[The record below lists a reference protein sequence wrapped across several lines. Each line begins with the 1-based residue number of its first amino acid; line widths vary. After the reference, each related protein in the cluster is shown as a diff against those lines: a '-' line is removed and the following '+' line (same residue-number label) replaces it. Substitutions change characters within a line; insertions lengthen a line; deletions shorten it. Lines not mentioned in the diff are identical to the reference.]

1 MVSHDSYRFYP
12 NKWCAEGDNQHF
24 ETFINDQDLEKVT
37 KSHFIMMVSIKN
49 ISQKS
54 FLLLLMVFS
63 ALIVDT
69 EAYNIHSYSKKC
81 RVGLSE
87 AQKACS
93 VCKWYNI
100 SRESLPMRIQHVC
113 FHLHKN
119 QCCSQIKNQYLNW
132 LNWNFDPKNRL
143 QLVTCNRSLATD
155 WKTVWLSASLIIW
168 FWPNIFFFSI
178 FALIITCIGSRK
190 SLISPL
196 LF

>member
-1 MVSHDSYRFYP
+1 M
-12 NKWCAEGDNQHF
+12 
-24 ETFINDQDLEKVT
+24 KVT

-63 ALIVDT
+63 AMIVDT

-100 SRESLPMRIQHVC
+100 SRESLPVRIQHVC

-132 LNWNFDPKNRL
+132 L
-143 QLVTCNRSLATD
+143 Q
-155 WKTVWLSASLIIW
+155 
-168 FWPNIFFFSI
+168 
-178 FALIITCIGSRK
+178 RK
-190 SLISPL
+190 SYLNHCLQFETGHLWPVPCNWLKQLFRYPL
-196 LF
+196 CSWFHFNWASKN

>member
-1 MVSHDSYRFYP
+1 
-12 NKWCAEGDNQHF
+12 
-24 ETFINDQDLEKVT
+24 
-37 KSHFIMMVSIKN
+37 MVSIKN

-54 FLLLLMVFS
+54 FVLLLMVFS
-63 ALIVDT
+63 AVIVDT

-87 AQKACS
+87 AQKACT

-132 LNWNFDPKNRL
+132 LRCLNWLMAGNNKIDI
-143 QLVTCNRSLATD
+143 QLVVLDKLCQIRNAHYLIINFQRTQPPLRSLF
-155 WKTVWLSASLIIW
+155 VLII
-168 FWPNIFFFSI
+168 FIRSAHWPNSRLYLQNEK
-178 FALIITCIGSRK
+178 AL
-190 SLISPL
+190 SPL
-196 LF
+196 PSEHPHIRL

>member
-1 MVSHDSYRFYP
+1 
-12 NKWCAEGDNQHF
+12 
-24 ETFINDQDLEKVT
+24 
-37 KSHFIMMVSIKN
+37 MMVSIKN

-54 FLLLLMVFS
+54 LVLFLMVFS
-63 ALIVDT
+63 ALILNT

-87 AQKACS
+87 AQKACA

-132 LNWNFDPKNRL
+132 LHCNFHPNHRL
-143 QLVTCNRSLATD
+143 QPVATCNQTFAIDNKFLLFAN
-155 WKTVWLSASLIIW
+155 
-168 FWPNIFFFSI
+168 FIFFYFGWTQTKINMSP
-178 FALIITCIGSRK
+178 FT
-190 SLISPL
+190 ISPI
-196 LF
+196 

>member
-1 MVSHDSYRFYP
+1 
-12 NKWCAEGDNQHF
+12 
-24 ETFINDQDLEKVT
+24 
-37 KSHFIMMVSIKN
+37 MVSIKN

-54 FLLLLMVFS
+54 FVLLLMVFS

-87 AQKACS
+87 AQKACT

-132 LNWNFDPKNRL
+132 LLELIDGWKQYDRY
-143 QLVTCNRSLATD
+143 QLVVWDNLCQNPQCSLFNFHRTQPPLRSLF
-155 WKTVWLSASLIIW
+155 VLV
-168 FWPNIFFFSI
+168 IFI
-178 FALIITCIGSRK
+178 RAHWANSRLYLQNEK
-190 SLISPL
+190 CFEFIAKLNVPIL
-196 LF
+196 GYR

>member
-1 MVSHDSYRFYP
+1 M
-12 NKWCAEGDNQHF
+12 
-24 ETFINDQDLEKVT
+24 KVT

-63 ALIVDT
+63 AMIFDT

-132 LNWNFDPKNRL
+132 LYYNSCQIHYNRSCATCRFWQVACNRL
-143 QLVTCNRSLATD
+143 KQLYHNTQCSLFYFDRTHSNVASP
-155 WKTVWLSASLIIW
+155 VWTAIILNYPILYYS
-168 FWPNIFFFSI
+168 F
-178 FALIITCIGSRK
+178 
-190 SLISPL
+190 LISCL
-196 LF
+196 

>member
-1 MVSHDSYRFYP
+1 MWNPFSEKWSLFFSHHFSRNFLLRFFIFHTAVKSFSPVKNIMLSTEYSVFHNLEGRQSAGSNDFPRQQWFPSDS
-12 NKWCAEGDNQHF
+12 KWCAEGDNQHL
-24 ETFINDQDLEKVT
+24 ETFISDQEIELVT

-63 ALIVDT
+63 SLILDT

-87 AQKACS
+87 AHKACT

-119 QCCSQIKNQYLNW
+119 QCCSQIKNQYLN
-132 LNWNFDPKNRL
+132 
-143 QLVTCNRSLATD
+143 
-155 WKTVWLSASLIIW
+155 
-168 FWPNIFFFSI
+168 
-178 FALIITCIGSRK
+178 
-190 SLISPL
+190 
-196 LF
+196 